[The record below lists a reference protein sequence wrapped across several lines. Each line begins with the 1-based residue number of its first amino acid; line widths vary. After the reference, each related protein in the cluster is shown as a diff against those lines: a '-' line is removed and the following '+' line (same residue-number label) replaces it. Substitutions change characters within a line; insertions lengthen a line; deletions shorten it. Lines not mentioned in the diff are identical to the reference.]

1 MRIFESLH
9 SDFKR
14 SIVVVRA
21 VVDVTRKRRGWKHA
35 VKKTG
40 QHIKSDRAVT

>member
-21 VVDVTRKRRGWKHA
+21 VVDV
-35 VKKTG
+35 KKKEG
-40 QHIKSDRAVT
+40 GGNMQ